1 MIKHRF
7 LFGFIIIFIIGLLS
21 VKMAAA
27 QKLYGD
33 AVYLKNGSVITGS
46 ITQNDSIKGLKIA
59 NECGIWFFQHSEYD
73 SIGFFPGGKYY
84 IAKNK
89 GYFNLSSAGF
99 LFGIDATPV
108 PSVTMINGIKL
119 SSKFSSG
126 IGIGYEY
133 FDWSVLPVFADARY
147 YFSNEG
153 FAPLLIAQFGY
164 SISLENLPSNY
175 WYKSVNKTY
184 GGIMWSLGGGIRAGI
199 TQKTAFIAGIHYR
212 FQKLSYESD
221 NWIPGEKS
229 LIHSNYNRV
238 TVSIGFLF
246 E

>member
-1 MIKHRF
+1 MIKQRF
-7 LFGFIIIFIIGLLS
+7 LFGFIIIFITGLLS

-33 AVYLKNGSVITGS
+33 AVYLKNGSVITGT
-46 ITQNDSIKGLKIA
+46 IIQNDSIKGLKIA
-59 NECGIWFFQHSEYD
+59 NDCGIWFFKHSEYD

-89 GYFNLSSAGF
+89 GYFNLSSIGL

-108 PSVTMINGIKL
+108 ASVTMINGIKL

-133 FDWSVLPVFADARY
+133 FVWSVLPVFADVRY
-147 YFSNEG
+147 YFSNKG
-153 FAPLLIAQFGY
+153 FSPLLIGQFGY
-164 SISLENLPSNY
+164 SVSLENLPSYY
-175 WYKSVNKTY
+175 WDRSYNKTF

-199 TQKTAFIAGIHYR
+199 AQKTAFIAGIHYR
-212 FQKLSYESD
+212 FQKLSRESD
-221 NWIPGEKS
+221 SWSPGEKN

-238 TVSIGFLF
+238 AISIGFLF